1 MIHTVTLNPAIDKL
15 LYLEHFQKD
24 ITNRLQYSDDTIG
37 GKGTHVSINL
47 KLLGLDSAAFG
58 IAHGPTGKKIIH
70 LLNEHRILTNFI
82 MDETADTDSRTNYLI
97 IEENGHCSTLASRGV
112 LLNQMELDQLIRNM
126 ISQINDGDYLV
137 LSGDATNCPDPAI
150 YNTIIRRLKGKDL
163 KVFLDT
169 SGETLRQCIQES
181 PYLIKPNLDELS
193 SLSGEAL
200 DTDEKII
207 RAIQSLEKNRIPV
220 IAVSLGG
227 NGSIVKTPEGI
238 YRVQPPE
245 ISVKNTIGCG
255 DCFLSGI
262 IYGLQQNYSFSDTL
276 RLATAISAATAESS
290 SSVGFD
296 LNRAKEL
303 ESQVQITLLFSHA
316 EITL

>member
-24 ITNRLQYSDDTIG
+24 ITNRLQHSDDTIG

-47 KLLGLDSAAFG
+47 KLLGLDNAAFG

-70 LLNEHRILTNFI
+70 LLNEHKINTNFI
-82 MDETADTDSRTNYLI
+82 MDETDNTDSRTNYLI
-97 IEENGHCSTLASRGV
+97 IEEDGHCSTLASKGV
-112 LLNQMELDQLIRNM
+112 LLDQMELDRLIQDMTSGIGN
-126 ISQINDGDYLV
+126 GDYLV
-137 LSGDATNCPDPAI
+137 LSGDATNCPDSAI
-150 YNTIIRRLKGKDL
+150 YNTIIRRLKGKNL

-169 SGETLRQCIQES
+169 SGETLKQCILES

-193 SLSGEAL
+193 YLCGEML

-207 RAIQSLEKNRIPV
+207 GAVQSLGKYNIPV
-220 IAVSLGG
+220 IAVSLGE

-238 YRVQPPE
+238 YRVHPPE
-245 ISVKNTIGCG
+245 ITVKNTIGCG

-262 IYGLQQNYSFSDTL
+262 IYGLHKNYSFSDTL

-303 ESQVQITLLFSHA
+303 ESQVRIT
-316 EITL
+316 EIIL

>member
-70 LLNEHRILTNFI
+70 LLNEHKIHTNFI
-82 MDETADTDSRTNYLI
+82 MDEAAVTDSRTNYLI
-97 IEENGHCSTLASRGV
+97 IEENGHCSTLASKGV
-112 LLNQMELDQLIRNM
+112 LLSHMELDQLIENM
-126 ISQINDGDYLV
+126 IRQIHEGDYLV
-137 LSGDATNCPDPAI
+137 LSGDATNCPDSAI
-150 YNTIIRRLKGKDL
+150 YNTIIRRLKDKNL

-169 SGETLRQCIQES
+169 SGETLKQCLLES

-193 SLSGEAL
+193 HLVNETL

-207 RAIQSLEKNRIPV
+207 QAILSLNKYHIPV
-220 IAVSLGG
+220 IAVSLGA
-227 NGSIVKTPEGI
+227 NGSIVKTPEGM
-238 YRVQPPE
+238 YRIKPPS
-245 ISVKNTIGCG
+245 IAVKNTIGCG

-262 IYGLQQNYSFSDTL
+262 IYGLLKNSSFPDTL

-296 LNRAKEL
+296 LERAEEL
-303 ESQVQITLLFSHA
+303 KPQVQIT
-316 EITL
+316 EIYIEKEC